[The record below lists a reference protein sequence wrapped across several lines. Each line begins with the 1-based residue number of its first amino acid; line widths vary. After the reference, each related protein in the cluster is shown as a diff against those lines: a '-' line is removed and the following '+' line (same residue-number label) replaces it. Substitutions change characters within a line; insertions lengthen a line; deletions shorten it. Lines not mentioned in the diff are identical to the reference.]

1 VLRSSWKLFGLL
13 LGLTV
18 LTRLDTYA
26 LSAIEFD
33 EAVYFLMARSMA
45 QGHAPYTA
53 IWDHKPPGIY
63 GVYFVA
69 ITLLGQSAF
78 AVRVFATL
86 AIALSGWLA
95 VQLYLRLRPAAE
107 RFAWVP
113 GVLVVL
119 MFRKYGGEGANNE
132 LFFVPAAAGAI
143 LLLLTAVQN
152 QGAGRPLQLLAAGA
166 LAGVAF
172 WIKFN
177 VVVEIQ
183 VAGALAVLLLSN
195 RAHPA
200 RTRRMGEE
208 AALTAIGFMVV
219 AALVVT
225 PFALADMLDLFR
237 YSTIEANVRHV
248 AQRMT
253 PVQSLAF
260 SLRVL
265 EESMAQWAL
274 VIAGIVYHLRKD
286 RDPAQARQYAF
297 LIAWLLGAL
306 ASALAPGQPYSHYA
320 LEMAVP
326 LCLASW
332 LTFEDLFLAPL
343 QGRAAVAA
351 LCFMIVGSTGTSL
364 IAVPLNLGRELA
376 SLVKRRSLDSID
388 TSRWITHYIRAHTRA
403 EKVTLYVMDGQPLL
417 YHLLEVDPP
426 TRYAFPPFL
435 LDPHFEHVTGAE
447 AKPEVA
453 RILAGRPE
461 WIVRRV
467 DPFKE
472 SLQMRAHIAALIA
485 DDYALETTIH
495 NVELLHR
502 VAQ

>member
-1 VLRSSWKLFGLL
+1 MSKLKTYGLL
-13 LGLTV
+13 FALTV

-26 LSAIEFD
+26 LSDIEFD
-33 EAVYFLMARSMA
+33 ESVYFLMARAMT

-63 GVYFVA
+63 GVYYVA

-95 VQLYLRLRPAAE
+95 IQLHQRLRPGA
-107 RFAWVP
+107 RYAWVP

-119 MFRKYGGEGANNE
+119 MFRKYGGQGANNE
-132 LFFVPAAAGAI
+132 LFFVPAAAGSI

-152 QGAGRPLQLLAAGA
+152 QGARRPLQLLGAGA
-166 LAGVAF
+166 LAGIAF

-177 VVVEIQ
+177 VVLEIQ
-183 VAGALAVLLLSN
+183 AAGAFAVLLL
-195 RAHPA
+195 ADKHPA
-200 RTRRMGEE
+200 RMRRIGEE
-208 AALTAIGFMVV
+208 VIYAAIGFLIV
-219 AALVVT
+219 AALVIT
-225 PFALADMLDLFR
+225 PFALADLLGLFR

-248 AQRMT
+248 GNRMT
-253 PVQSLAF
+253 PLESFAF
-260 SLRVL
+260 LLKVL

-274 VIAGIVYHLRKD
+274 VVAGVVFHLRKD
-286 RDPAQARQYAF
+286 RDPILARQYTFVA
-297 LIAWLLGAL
+297 AWLLGAL
-306 ASALAPGQPYSHYA
+306 ASALAPGQPYDHYA

-326 LCLASW
+326 LCLAAW
-332 LTFEDLFLAPL
+332 LTFEDVFLPHL

-351 LCFMIVGSTGTSL
+351 LSFLILGSTGTSL
-364 IAVPLNLGRELA
+364 FQVPLNVGRELA
-376 SLVKRRSLDSID
+376 SLIKRRSLESID
-388 TSRWITHYIRAHTRA
+388 TSRWVTNYIREHTRGDD
-403 EKVTLYVMDGQPLL
+403 VTLYVMDGQPLL

-435 LDPHFEHVTGAE
+435 LDPHFEHVTGSE

-453 RILAGRPE
+453 RILAEKPE

-472 SLQMRAHIAALIA
+472 SLMMREHIAELIA
-485 DDYALETTIH
+485 HDYTLETTIH
-495 NVELLHR
+495 NLDVLHR
-502 VAQ
+502 VVQ